1 MTRARVL
8 LALTGLAV
16 AVTIP
21 FTPAPLRAAVAVAF
35 FLVAPGLAWA
45 PRLPVHGP
53 VELVTV
59 AVALSLALDAVVAEV
74 LLLFGASGLLPAVL
88 ILAGVTVSGV
98 LLEPAPAGT
107 P

>member
-1 MTRARVL
+1 MTRSRAL

-16 AVTIP
+16 AVTVP
-21 FTPAPLRAAVAVAF
+21 FTPGPLRVAVAVVF

-53 VELVTV
+53 VEVVSV
-59 AVALSLALDAVVAEV
+59 AVALSLAIDAVVAET
-74 LLLFGASGLLPAVL
+74 LLLFGASGPLPAVL
-88 ILAGVTVSGV
+88 ILAAVTVGGV
-98 LLEPAPAGT
+98 LLEPTPASR